1 MKRQPTVFGN
11 KQEEET
17 QAEQYTITTSS
28 NTEKRDTP
36 TDTADSLFAKALTN
50 LSFNDRTA
58 IEDEIH
64 GVSCMAIEE
73 TPDLLEQSLID
84 FELELHKISPKPA
97 YDKAQELL
105 LASTTSSSHL
115 FSVQKKSS
123 LSRCCY
129 INKKTFRLRFLRCE
143 LFNVRKAAERFIR
156 YLDFVAKVYGDYAL
170 QRPIR
175 RSDFSSEEMLF
186 LREGKT
192 QILPYVDRSGRR
204 MIVFP
209 STNQLD
215 VVPEQSM
222 VSVYRYN

>member
-1 MKRQPTVFGN
+1 MKRQTTVSGN
-11 KQEEET
+11 KEEEET

-28 NTEKRDTP
+28 NTEKRDSR

-73 TPDLLEQSLID
+73 TPDLLEHSLND

-105 LASTTSSSHL
+105 LASTSSSH
-115 FSVQKKSS
+115 KSS
-123 LSRCCY
+123 LSCCY

-175 RSDFSSEEMLF
+175 MSDFSSEEMLF

-204 MIVFP
+204 IIVFP

-215 VVPEQSM
+215 VVPEQSI

>member
-1 MKRQPTVFGN
+1 MKRQTTVLGIE
-11 KQEEET
+11 QEEEES
-17 QAEQYTITTSS
+17 QAEQYTTTTTSS
-28 NTEKRDTP
+28 NTDN
-36 TDTADSLFAKALTN
+36 TADSLFAKALTN

-73 TPDLLEQSLID
+73 TPDLLEHSLID
-84 FELELHKISPKPA
+84 FELELHKISPKLA

-105 LASTTSSSHL
+105 LASTSSSHL

-123 LSRCCY
+123 Y

-175 RSDFSSEEMLF
+175 MSDFSSEEMLF

-192 QILPYVDRSGRR
+192 QILPYRDRSGRR
-204 MIVFP
+204 IIVFP

-222 VSVYRYN
+222 VSVYRYI

>member
-1 MKRQPTVFGN
+1 MKRQTTVLGIE
-11 KQEEET
+11 QEEES
-17 QAEQYTITTSS
+17 QAEQFTTTTSS
-28 NTEKRDTP
+28 NTEKRDSR

-73 TPDLLEQSLID
+73 TPDLLEHSLID

-115 FSVQKKSS
+115 TSVQKSS

-175 RSDFSSEEMLF
+175 MSDFSSEEMLF

-192 QILPYVDRSGRR
+192 QILPYIDRSGRR
-204 MIVFP
+204 IIVFP

>member
-1 MKRQPTVFGN
+1 MKRQTTVLGIE
-11 KQEEET
+11 QEEES
-17 QAEQYTITTSS
+17 QAEQFTTTTSS
-28 NTEKRDTP
+28 NTEKRDSR

-73 TPDLLEQSLID
+73 TPDLLEHSLID

-97 YDKAQELL
+97 YDKAQVLL
-105 LASTTSSSHL
+105 LASSKSSSHL
-115 FSVQKKSS
+115 LSVQRSS
-123 LSRCCY
+123 LSCCY

-175 RSDFSSEEMLF
+175 MSDFSSEEMLF

-192 QILPYVDRSGRR
+192 QILPYRDRSGRR
-204 MIVFP
+204 IIVFP

>member
-1 MKRQPTVFGN
+1 MKRQTTVLGID
-11 KQEEET
+11 QEEES
-17 QAEQYTITTSS
+17 QAEQYTTTTTSS
-28 NTEKRDTP
+28 NTDN
-36 TDTADSLFAKALTN
+36 TADSLFAKALTN

-73 TPDLLEQSLID
+73 TPDLLEHSLID

-105 LASTTSSSHL
+105 LASTSSSHL
-115 FSVQKKSS
+115 FSVQKSS

-175 RSDFSSEEMLF
+175 MSDFSSEEMLF

-204 MIVFP
+204 IIVFP

-215 VVPEQSM
+215 VVPEQSI

>member
-1 MKRQPTVFGN
+1 MKRQTTVLGIE
-11 KQEEET
+11 QEEEES
-17 QAEQYTITTSS
+17 QAEQYTSTTTTSS
-28 NTEKRDTP
+28 NTDN
-36 TDTADSLFAKALTN
+36 TADSLFAKALTN

-73 TPDLLEQSLID
+73 TPDLIEHSLID

-105 LASTTSSSHL
+105 LASTSSSHL

-175 RSDFSSEEMLF
+175 MSDFSSEEMLF

-192 QILPYVDRSGRR
+192 QILPYRDRSGRR
-204 MIVFP
+204 IIVFP

-215 VVPEQSM
+215 VVPEQSI
-222 VSVYRYN
+222 VSSYRYN